1 MIRELRKTSF
11 SPPITLSLF
20 LFSLS
25 LAFRKKDA
33 RPSSPEKHVGR
44 SRKKTPPNRRWD
56 RRAFGTVG
64 VSRKSSSEG
73 TNRVLFFLCLHG
85 ERLKVFSLSS
95 SCPPPLKKNQ
105 NPKPATSLPFFS
117 PIFVILDWILSKV
130 GVHLGVGR
138 STRHLRIKPTKEEA
152 SFRKEDRLH
161 ERGTPR
167 EKRDEEEKEK
177 RMLSQTI
184 ASASSS
190 SSSSPSAASLASRRS
205 VKNASLKKMSSRN
218 MERNRKATDR
228 RRGVVQTCAK
238 KTEDG
243 PRVCIAGVTGAVGQ
257 EFLRVLKQRDF
268 PYSEMKMLASARSAG
283 KKVEFDGETYTT
295 EELTESSFDN
305 MDIALFSAGGSISKK
320 FGPIAV
326 EKGCFVVDNSSA
338 FRMTEGVPLVI
349 PEVNPE
355 AMSGMKVGFG
365 KGGIIANPNCSTII
379 ALMAT
384 TAIQRKVG
392 IERMVVST
400 YQAASGAGAQAMAE
414 LEQQT
419 KELVNE
425 GEIKTKDIF
434 PWGYAFN
441 LFSHNAP
448 MMDNGYNEEEMKM
461 VNETKKIWNTDD
473 ITIAATCIRVPV
485 MRAHAESINLTLK
498 NELSE
503 EEARQLISDF
513 PGASLID
520 DRANNRFPMPS
531 DASDQD
537 DCFVG
542 RIRRDISQK
551 GNKGLELF
559 VCGDQI
565 RKGAAQNAVQVA
577 ELLL

>member
-1 MIRELRKTSF
+1 M
-11 SPPITLSLF
+11 
-20 LFSLS
+20 
-25 LAFRKKDA
+25 
-33 RPSSPEKHVGR
+33 
-44 SRKKTPPNRRWD
+44 
-56 RRAFGTVG
+56 
-64 VSRKSSSEG
+64 
-73 TNRVLFFLCLHG
+73 
-85 ERLKVFSLSS
+85 
-95 SCPPPLKKNQ
+95 
-105 NPKPATSLPFFS
+105 
-117 PIFVILDWILSKV
+117 
-130 GVHLGVGR
+130 
-138 STRHLRIKPTKEEA
+138 A
-152 SFRKEDRLH
+152 S
-161 ERGTPR
+161 
-167 EKRDEEEKEK
+167 
-177 RMLSQTI
+177 

-190 SSSSPSAASLASRRS
+190 ASAASLASRRS
-205 VKNASLKKMSSRN
+205 VKNASLKKMSRN

-355 AMSGMKVGFG
+355 AMSGMKVGSG

-419 KELVNE
+419 KELVSE
-425 GEIKTKDIF
+425 GEIKTKEIF

-503 EEARQLISDF
+503 EDARQLISDF

>member
-1 MIRELRKTSF
+1 M
-11 SPPITLSLF
+11 
-20 LFSLS
+20 
-25 LAFRKKDA
+25 
-33 RPSSPEKHVGR
+33 
-44 SRKKTPPNRRWD
+44 
-56 RRAFGTVG
+56 
-64 VSRKSSSEG
+64 
-73 TNRVLFFLCLHG
+73 
-85 ERLKVFSLSS
+85 
-95 SCPPPLKKNQ
+95 
-105 NPKPATSLPFFS
+105 
-117 PIFVILDWILSKV
+117 
-130 GVHLGVGR
+130 
-138 STRHLRIKPTKEEA
+138 A
-152 SFRKEDRLH
+152 S
-161 ERGTPR
+161 
-167 EKRDEEEKEK
+167 
-177 RMLSQTI
+177 

-190 SSSSPSAASLASRRS
+190 ASAASLASRRS
-205 VKNASLKKMSSRN
+205 VKNASLMKKMSPRN
-218 MERNRKATDR
+218 MERNSKATDR

-355 AMSGMKVGFG
+355 AMSGMKVGSG

-419 KELVNE
+419 KELVSE
-425 GEIKTKDIF
+425 GEIKTKEIF

>member
-1 MIRELRKTSF
+1 MFSVGASPNTAARTSVSSLKKT
-11 SPPITLSLF
+11 
-20 LFSLS
+20 
-25 LAFRKKDA
+25 KQN
-33 RPSSPEKHVGR
+33 
-44 SRKKTPPNRRWD
+44 SRVKSGSRRNVVQTFAKKTP
-56 RRAFGTVG
+56 
-64 VSRKSSSEG
+64 
-73 TNRVLFFLCLHG
+73 
-85 ERLKVFSLSS
+85 
-95 SCPPPLKKNQ
+95 
-105 NPKPATSLPFFS
+105 
-117 PIFVILDWILSKV
+117 
-130 GVHLGVGR
+130 
-138 STRHLRIKPTKEEA
+138 
-152 SFRKEDRLH
+152 
-161 ERGTPR
+161 
-167 EKRDEEEKEK
+167 
-177 RMLSQTI
+177 
-184 ASASSS
+184 
-190 SSSSPSAASLASRRS
+190 
-205 VKNASLKKMSSRN
+205 
-218 MERNRKATDR
+218 
-228 RRGVVQTCAK
+228 
-238 KTEDG
+238 DG

-268 PYSEMKMLASARSAG
+268 PYSEMKMLASSRSAG
-283 KKVEFDGETYTT
+283 KEVEFDGETYTT
-295 EELTESSFDN
+295 EELTETSFDN

-326 EKGCFVVDNSSA
+326 EKGCYVVDNSSA

-355 AMSGMKVGFG
+355 AMAGMKIGSG

-419 KELVNE
+419 RELVND
-425 GEIKTKDIF
+425 GEVKTKEIF

-461 VNETKKIWNTDD
+461 VKETKKIWNTDD
-473 ITIAATCIRVPV
+473 ISICATCIRVPV

-498 NELSE
+498 NDLSE
-503 EEARQLISDF
+503 EEARKIISEF
-513 PGASLID
+513 PGVSLID

-559 VCGDQI
+559 VCGNKKRCRAKCRASRRVVALIDFYFILSSYVERERERETCVFLKRQKI
-565 RKGAAQNAVQVA
+565 RDLQFIKFALYFITYNTHATFIIMLTTTEKMTTEALAGTFCAFFS
-577 ELLL
+577 LSFCLSYS